1 MNILTDEEINDI
13 FRGSWNCEEDN
24 LTRGRDIESAV
35 VEKLKDDGWAQLK
48 PGQVVAH
55 YHCPDC
61 ERDLTPEEANHK
73 DHIFHDVCLIE
84 VKP

>member
-35 VEKLKDDGWAQLK
+35 VEKLPSLGFVRLK
-48 PGQVVAH
+48 PGQVVAWQQ
-55 YHCPDC
+55 CPKCGYFVEATGVD
-61 ERDLTPEEANHK
+61 PEGN
-73 DHIFHDVCLIE
+73 VE